1 MPPVPPRLPASAV
14 APVLSVARFQPYLD
28 AAGGSD
34 DLALQLY
41 EWNIAVSAALWE
53 VIAVV
58 EVAVRNAM
66 NDQLTAVCGARWY
79 DNTAVLDDRSL
90 SAVREAKRRAARGV
104 PTASPLSP
112 GKVISEMSFGSWV
125 AFLDQGGRSAAQ
137 GRRLRYHDTL
147 WTPAL
152 QHAFPAGPGHQRKTN
167 RGLRTIQSLRNR
179 IGHHEKIF
187 NEPFKDT
194 QLTLQALHA
203 HCLDVTRW
211 ASPDAK
217 AWVAA
222 SSRVIAVLAQRPAGT

>member
-1 MPPVPPRLPASAV
+1 M
-14 APVLSVARFQPYLD
+14 
-28 AAGGSD
+28 
-34 DLALQLY
+34 
-41 EWNIAVSAALWE
+41 
-53 VIAVV
+53 
-58 EVAVRNAM
+58 AVRNAM
-66 NDQLTAVCGARWY
+66 NDQLTAVYGARWY

-187 NEPFKDT
+187 NEPFKDSG
-194 QLTLQALHA
+194 LTLAQLHA
-203 HCLDVTRW
+203 HCLDVVGWVST
-211 ASPDAK
+211 DAQR
-217 AWVAA
+217 WVAGI
-222 SSRVIAVLAQRPAGT
+222 SRVQEVLGHRPLGA